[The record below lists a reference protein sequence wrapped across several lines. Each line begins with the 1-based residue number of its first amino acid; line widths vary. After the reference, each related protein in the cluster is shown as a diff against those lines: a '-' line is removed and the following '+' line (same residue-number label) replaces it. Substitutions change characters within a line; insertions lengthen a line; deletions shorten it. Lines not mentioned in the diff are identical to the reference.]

1 MGLAG
6 KRKTRAYPRRAQ
18 EGLNILETMVK
29 EVTVKF
35 SFRFRGLFGT
45 PERRVEL
52 EDDASVRDLL
62 GVLCDTEARS
72 KGIFGSDGDLRQDVM
87 LTKNGLFVLYLN
99 RLDTQLENGDVVNVF
114 YPACMG

>member
-1 MGLAG
+1 VGLAG
-6 KRKTRAYPRRAQ
+6 KRKTRAYPRRGQ

-45 PERRVEL
+45 PQRRVEL

-62 GVLCDTEARS
+62 GVLCDTEERS

>member
-1 MGLAG
+1 
-6 KRKTRAYPRRAQ
+6 
-18 EGLNILETMVK
+18 MVK

-52 EDDASVRDLL
+52 RDDANVRDLL
-62 GVLCDTEARS
+62 GMLCDTEARS
-72 KGIFGSDGDLRQDVM
+72 KGIFGRDGDLRQDVM

-99 RLDTQLENGDVVNVF
+99 RLDTQLENGDMVNVF

>member
-1 MGLAG
+1 
-6 KRKTRAYPRRAQ
+6 
-18 EGLNILETMVK
+18 MVK

-52 EDDASVRDLL
+52 EDNANIRNLL
-62 GVLCDTEARS
+62 AVLCDTEAKR
-72 KGIFGSDGDLRQDVM
+72 KGIFGNDGDLRHDVM
-87 LTKNGLFVLYLN
+87 LTRNGLFVLYLD
-99 RLDTQLENGDVVNVF
+99 RLDTHLENGDVVNVF